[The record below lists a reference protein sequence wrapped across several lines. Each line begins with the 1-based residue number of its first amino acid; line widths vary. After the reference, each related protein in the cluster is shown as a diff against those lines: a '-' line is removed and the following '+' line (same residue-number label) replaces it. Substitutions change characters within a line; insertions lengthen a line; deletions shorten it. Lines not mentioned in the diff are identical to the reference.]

1 MNTLDT
7 VIIGGGAMGS
17 AAAWA
22 LARRGRSVTLLEQFA
37 PGHTNGASHGTTRNF
52 NPGYSES
59 HFVALLA
66 SSVALWR
73 RLGEEAGID
82 PITRTGVV
90 NFGDPIGQEAIARAL
105 SVVGIGAEHLGA
117 EAARERWRGIN
128 FAGPVLHLP
137 DGGQLN
143 PDEALPAFQRVAAE
157 AGAEIRHGVRV
168 CDLRIVDDGLAEI
181 SIETAAGSET
191 IRARTVVCTAGA
203 WTRALLEPALEGRAT
218 LPRLVVTQEQP
229 LHFAVADEGA
239 IWPGF
244 NHSIVP
250 GTPGFEGAYSSVYG
264 MFTPGAGVKVG
275 WHGTGEIVDPDRR
288 SFAPEPRQLRAL
300 ADYARQWLPGVDADV
315 FTEISCTY
323 TSTEDENFILDR
335 IGPIVIGAG
344 FSGQGFK
351 FTPAVGQ
358 ILADLADGSGS
369 APAAFS
375 AGRRIR
381 SRTFAHA
388 RSLMPEHRR
397 LRASEAPRGPESR

>member
-1 MNTLDT
+1 MVTRLDT
-7 VIIGGGAMGS
+7 VVIGGGAMGS
-17 AAAWA
+17 ATAWA
-22 LARRGRSVTLLEQFA
+22 LARRGRDVTLLEQFA

-52 NPGYSES
+52 NPGYADP

-66 SSVALWR
+66 SSVALWA

-90 NFGDPIGQEAIARAL
+90 NFGDPVGQEAIARAL
-105 SVVGIGAEHLGA
+105 PLVGIGAEHLGA
-117 EAARERWRGIN
+117 DEARERWRGIN
-128 FAGPVLHLP
+128 FVGPVLHLP

-143 PDEALPAFQRVAAE
+143 PDEALPAFQRVATA

-168 CDLRIVDDGLAEI
+168 RELHIIDDDLAELVV
-181 SIETAAGSET
+181 ETATGTET
-191 IRARTVVCTAGA
+191 LRARTVVCTAGA
-203 WTRALLEPALEGRAT
+203 WTRALLEPALAGRAT

-264 MFTPGAGVKVG
+264 MFTPGEGVKAG
-275 WHGTGEIVDPDRR
+275 WHGTGAVVDPDRR

-351 FTPAVGQ
+351 FTPGVGH

-369 APAAFS
+369 APAEFG

-381 SRTFAHA
+381 SSTFDHA
-388 RSLMPEHRR
+388 RSLMPENR
-397 LRASEAPRGPESR
+397 